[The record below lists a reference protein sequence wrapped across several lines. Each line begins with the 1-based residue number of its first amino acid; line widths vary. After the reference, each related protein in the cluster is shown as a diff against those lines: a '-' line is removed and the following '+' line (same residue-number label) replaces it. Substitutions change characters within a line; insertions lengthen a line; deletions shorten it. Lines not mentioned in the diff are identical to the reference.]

1 MKTKS
6 ILLACLA
13 ASLVIFAGVYGCAR
27 KEVKSTSGMETQQP
41 MKEAPAAPSPSA
53 PPAREQAKT
62 EAPPGPKEQPQ
73 PVEPVKAEKALKDVF
88 FNFDSYAITPY
99 YASVLQKDAA
109 WMKAHP
115 GRVVTIEGNCDERG
129 TVEYN
134 LALGQ
139 RRADAAKKYLLSLG
153 IPADRLKT
161 ISYGKSK
168 PFDPGHNEAA
178 WAKNRRDHFVVQ

>member
-1 MKTKS
+1 MKIS
-6 ILLACLA
+6 RVLLAGLA
-13 ASLVIFAGVYGCAR
+13 ASLMIFAGVYGCAG
-27 KEVKSTSGMETQQP
+27 KEVKSTSGMETQKP
-41 MKEAPAAPSPSA
+41 MEEAPAAPEKAA
-53 PPAREQAKT
+53 PPAREQAKV

-73 PVEPVKAEKALKDVF
+73 PVEQGVAEKALKDVF
-88 FNFDSYAITPY
+88 FDFDSYAVKPE
-99 YASVLQKDAA
+99 YASVLQKDGA